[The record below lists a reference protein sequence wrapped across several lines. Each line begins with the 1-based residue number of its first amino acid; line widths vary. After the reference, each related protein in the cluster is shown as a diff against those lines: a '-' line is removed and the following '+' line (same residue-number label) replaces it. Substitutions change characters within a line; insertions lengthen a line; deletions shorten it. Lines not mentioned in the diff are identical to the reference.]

1 MLTSLFLLPFSATQR
16 RWAYRCSMR
25 KSAAMQPDGTTGGQH
40 RGAVSRGVLRHRG
53 ERVQVACDLIAT
65 EVPVAFVYNDVPF
78 VVMMATPHDLE
89 DFALGF
95 SLSEGLV
102 RNAGELRIDAID
114 TSLEG
119 VTLRLRIPAERADV
133 LEQRQRNL
141 QGRSGCGLCGTA
153 SIEAVLRPPQP
164 IRADPRIQASAIER
178 ALRELQARQPLN
190 ALTGAT
196 HAAGWASR
204 DGAIALVREDVGRH
218 NALDKLIGALVAADI
233 ETEAGFVVVTSRA
246 SYEMV
251 MKTAQ
256 AGIALLVAISAPT
269 ALAIALAESARL
281 TLVGFARD
289 DGHVVY
295 SHPHRLVGIPA
306 ASVA

>member
-1 MLTSLFLLPFSATQR
+1 
-16 RWAYRCSMR
+16 MR
-25 KSAAMQPDGTTGGQH
+25 KQATHPADGKEDQH
-40 RGAVSRGVLRHRG
+40 PGAVSRNVLRDRNG
-53 ERVQVACDLIAT
+53 REDSARDLIAA
-65 EVPVAFVYNDVPF
+65 EVPVAFVYNDAPF
-78 VVMMATPHDLE
+78 AVMMATPHDLE
-89 DFALGF
+89 DFSLGF

-102 RNAGELRIDAID
+102 RSASELRIDAID

-119 VTLRLRIPAERADV
+119 ITLRLHIPAERADL

-153 SIEAVLRPPQP
+153 SIEAVLRPPP
-164 IRADPRIQASAIER
+164 PVRADPRIQASAIER

-218 NALDKLIGALVAADI
+218 NALDKLIGALVTADVK
-233 ETEAGFVVVTSRA
+233 TDAGFVVVTSRA

-295 SHPHRLVGIPA
+295 AHPHRLVDLPA